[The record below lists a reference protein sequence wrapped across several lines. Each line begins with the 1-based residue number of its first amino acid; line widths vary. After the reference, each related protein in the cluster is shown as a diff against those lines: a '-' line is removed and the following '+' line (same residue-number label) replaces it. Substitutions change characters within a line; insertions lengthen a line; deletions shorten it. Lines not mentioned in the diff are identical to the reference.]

1 MWYGNIINC
10 KMIFQ
15 LVANGVNGSLAIV
28 LQRVEMELEKTTGSK
43 NRKNSMEARHV
54 KGMQKWQKH
63 ASLGFVQVN
72 AAKT

>member
-1 MWYGNIINC
+1 MAR
-10 KMIFQ
+10 KLTTQSIFQ
-15 LVANGVNGSLAIV
+15 LIVNGVTGNMAIV